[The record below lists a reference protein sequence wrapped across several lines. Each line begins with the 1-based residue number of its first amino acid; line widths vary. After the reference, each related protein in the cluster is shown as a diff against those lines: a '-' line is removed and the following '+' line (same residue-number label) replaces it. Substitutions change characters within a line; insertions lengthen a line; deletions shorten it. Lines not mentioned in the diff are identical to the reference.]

1 MAPLVDIF
9 VEAFMRGLLPG
20 LHSLLNLH
28 PLFVHF
34 PIALWLGAL
43 VFEIVAVARGSDD
56 WHLTAARSLYLGT
69 LAAVF
74 AVLTGWRAQ
83 RSVPPFGGAHDA
95 MSVHETLMLFAT
107 TLAGWL
113 CIVALLKPRISGMA
127 QKLFLAGLVALMI
140 LVGIGADRGAEM
152 VYRYATS
159 VNLPTAA
166 P

>member
-1 MAPLVDIF
+1 MAPSVGIF
-9 VEAFMRGLLPG
+9 WEAFMQGLLPG

-34 PIALWLGAL
+34 PIALWSGAL
-43 VFEIVAVARGSDD
+43 VFEIVAVARANED
-56 WHLTAARSLYLGT
+56 WHRTAARSLYLGT
-69 LAAVF
+69 IAAIF
-74 AVLTGWRAQ
+74 AVLTGWRAE

-113 CIVALLKPRISGMA
+113 CIVSLLKPRISGMA
-127 QKLFLAGLVALMI
+127 QKLFLAGLVVLVI

-159 VNLPTAA
+159 VNLPTTT

>member
-1 MAPLVDIF
+1 MAPTVAF
-9 VEAFMRGLLPG
+9 FAEALMRALLPG
-20 LHSLLNLH
+20 LYSMLNLH

-43 VFEIVAVARGSDD
+43 VFEIVAVARASED
-56 WHLTAARSLYLGT
+56 WQRTAMRSLYLGT
-69 LAAVF
+69 IAAVF

-83 RSVPPFGGAHDA
+83 RSVPPYGGAYDA
-95 MSVHETLMLFAT
+95 LDVHETLMMLAT

-113 CIVALLKPRISGMA
+113 CIVALLKPRISGSA
-127 QKLFLAGLVALMI
+127 QKLFLAGLAI
-140 LVGIGADRGAEM
+140 LVIMVAIGADRGAEM

-159 VNLPTAA
+159 VNLPAAA